1 MLSPQS
7 RPLVHKLAVLGKDYY
22 TIGTIGDL
30 FVFAGADRTW
40 VGEPDDSQASQRMA
54 AFYGWING
62 ISAAAPHELHRV
74 IKGVADQ
81 VADNTDVPEGDRA
94 FLRRQLESLGTE
106 RPGKELG
113 SSVAPP
119 DDLADLLEILIKGT
133 PRAMRPLRRRRKGY
147 TPIPF
152 DSEYDLQDLL
162 RALLGPWVGDIRRE
176 EYTPSHAGSSSRIDL
191 VLPKHQTVIE
201 AKYVRDARHAKK
213 IGDELLLDVAHYRV
227 HPNCDFLWAVILDS
241 RGEIENAEGLVAD
254 LEGEHANEHG
264 NVSVRVRVLTL

>member
-22 TIGTIGDL
+22 TIATIGDL

-62 ISAAAPHELHRV
+62 ISAAAPNELHRV
-74 IKGVADQ
+74 IEGVADQ

-94 FLRRQLESLGTE
+94 FLRRQLESLRTE
-106 RPGKELG
+106 RTGKELRG
-113 SSVAPP
+113 SVAPP
-119 DDLADLLEILIKGT
+119 DDLADLLEILIKGI
-133 PRAMRPLRRRRKGY
+133 PRAMRPLRRRRKGS
-147 TPIPF
+147 TPILF

-264 NVSVRVRVLTL
+264 RVSVQVRVLTL